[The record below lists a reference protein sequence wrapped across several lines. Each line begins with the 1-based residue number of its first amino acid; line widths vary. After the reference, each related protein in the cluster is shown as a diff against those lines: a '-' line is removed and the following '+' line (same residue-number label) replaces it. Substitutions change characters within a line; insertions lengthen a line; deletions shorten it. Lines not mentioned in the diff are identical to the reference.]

1 MSQEYRMPTSY
12 GAICT
17 DFYVNQKV
25 SLKMDLPS
33 GREAVLD
40 MFDRVRRELPSMDRF
55 KRYDG
60 ELALESPEQSSQYSW
75 MALRRTTI
83 RSGWVNPESL
93 DQAYK
98 LHRLILDI
106 APYFLSISPLDIE
119 FLELV
124 FGFDLQAE
132 QNRNEVVF
140 EALLGDC
147 ALASL
152 VRADQEMVMEAQPYI
167 GFALNESCDL
177 QAFVE
182 VKTRTTA
189 KEIASGRYEDEPIS
203 VYLTARQ
210 HGSLK
215 KIEDIGTAFATLAG
229 HIERLAEERV
239 IPNIIMPIREMI
251 HSRPG

>member
-1 MSQEYRMPTSY
+1 MSTSY
-12 GAICT
+12 GAICN
-17 DFYVNQKV
+17 DFYVNQKL

-33 GREAVLD
+33 GRETVLD
-40 MFDRVRRELPSMDRF
+40 LFDRVRRELPGMDRF
-55 KRYDG
+55 RRYDG
-60 ELALESPEQSSQYSW
+60 ELALESPEQASQYSW

-93 DQAYK
+93 EQAYK
-98 LHRLILDI
+98 LHRLILEV
-106 APYFLSISPLDIE
+106 APYFLSISPLDVE

-132 QNRNEVVF
+132 RNRNEVVY
-140 EALLGDC
+140 EALLADSP
-147 ALASL
+147 LASL
-152 VRADQEMVMEAQPYI
+152 VDLNTESVLESQPFI
-167 GFALNESCDL
+167 GFSLNGDCNL

-189 KEIASGRYEDEPIS
+189 KEIATGRFEDEPIS
-203 VYLTARQ
+203 IYLTARQ
-210 HGSLK
+210 YGSLNA
-215 KIEDIGTAFATLAG
+215 IADFATAFATLAG

-239 IPNIIMPIREMI
+239 IPRVIAPIREAI